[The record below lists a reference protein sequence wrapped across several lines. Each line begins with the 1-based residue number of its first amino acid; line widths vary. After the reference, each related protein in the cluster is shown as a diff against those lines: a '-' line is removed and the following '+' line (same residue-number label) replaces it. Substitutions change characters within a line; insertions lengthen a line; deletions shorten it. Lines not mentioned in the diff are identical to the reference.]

1 MKNNINLKF
10 VPAILF
16 CDKNGTSTLN
26 YRIESKKLEFGYTIK
41 IQFRPLKQKYRFL
54 SLNIKY
60 VGYKGKLQIDLM
72 QDQLMLKCTFV
83 QDQLNLCSATQISPK
98 VPESAL
104 RQVMVLRQKKNVNH
118 VFGIV

>member
-1 MKNNINLKF
+1 
-10 VPAILF
+10 
-16 CDKNGTSTLN
+16 
-26 YRIESKKLEFGYTIK
+26 
-41 IQFRPLKQKYRFL
+41 
-54 SLNIKY
+54 